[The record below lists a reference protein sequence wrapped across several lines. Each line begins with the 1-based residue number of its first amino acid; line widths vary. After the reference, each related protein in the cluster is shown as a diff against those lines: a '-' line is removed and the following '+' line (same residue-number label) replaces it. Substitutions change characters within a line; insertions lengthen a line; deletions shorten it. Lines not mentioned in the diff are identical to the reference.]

1 MVISFPEAHV
11 PLDQRVES
19 CMMKSYVS
27 HAITNIVK
35 LETALQDCNQLLS
48 QSVIYLLL
56 NL

>member
-1 MVISFPEAHV
+1 MIMVISFPEAHV

-48 QSVIYLLL
+48 QSYTFY
-56 NL
+56 